1 MESYSIYPFGSA
13 SFYSAVC
20 EYVETFI
27 CLFGCSG
34 SSCCSRAFVVGV
46 SGGSS
51 LVVVCGLL
59 IAVVS
64 LVAEHMA
71 LQCAWALVVA
81 AHRLSREQVQYLWLN
96 HGLSCP
102 VACGICPD

>member
-1 MESYSIYPFGSA
+1 MLG
-13 SFYSAVC
+13 
-20 EYVETFI
+20 
-27 CLFGCSG
+27 LH
-34 SSCCSRAFVVGV
+34 CCSWRACCCSSVVPSRGYFPV
-46 SGGSS
+46 A
-51 LVVVCGLL
+51 VRGLL